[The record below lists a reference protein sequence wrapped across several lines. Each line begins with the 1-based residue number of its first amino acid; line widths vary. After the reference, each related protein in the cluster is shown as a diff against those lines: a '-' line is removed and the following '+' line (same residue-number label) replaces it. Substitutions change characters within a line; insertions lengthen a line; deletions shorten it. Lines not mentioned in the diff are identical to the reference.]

1 MHIGSEPNRYRTTE
15 FRFAS
20 TNIEFT
26 MNKLTNSQFLEL
38 LSRRNIR
45 IHSKDGRLQIS
56 APTGAIDSQ
65 LHAELVRRK
74 SDLLTLLENTES
86 PAQPLSA
93 RPEDGQRIP
102 QTPAQQGLWLIEH
115 HEPGNVAYNIPEAF
129 LINTHVELIALQEAV
144 NRLLTRHEML
154 RTSFHEDDG
163 DLFQS
168 VSAEART
175 GVGFTDLSSLPEA
188 NRDQILR
195 KLIREYARQPFD
207 LRRPPLA
214 RFHLFRLDEHKHVLF
229 LNIHHIISDR
239 KSVDVIR
246 EELVALYQET
256 ISTEPANL
264 PELPVQFADYAI
276 WMTKQMDGK
285 AIEKQ
290 IGYWK
295 RKLAGSPPFLELPHR
310 NPYPKKRTSW
320 GATLPV
326 TIPVSLRALLNK
338 VAMEEN
344 ATPFMTYL
352 TVLALL
358 LYLYSG
364 SEDFCIGS
372 PITDRRHVATERMVG
387 LFLNMLTFRCQLTQ
401 EYSFREVLRRVR
413 QTALEAYDNS
423 DVPFQKLVR
432 ALKPDRRFQRSPI
445 FQVTFGFES
454 HLHTSIDLL
463 QIHTE
468 PGTAR
473 YDLTL
478 NLEENRDGISG
489 SFEYCTDLFE
499 ESDIVKLAQGLA
511 IVQEVAREPDQS
523 ISGVMSRSYVQDKAV
538 ASTISPSQE

>member
-1 MHIGSEPNRYRTTE
+1 
-15 FRFAS
+15 
-20 TNIEFT
+20 

-38 LSRRNIR
+38 LSRKNIR

-65 LHAELVRRK
+65 LHTELVRRK
-74 SDLLTLLENTES
+74 SDLLMLLEKTES

-93 RPEDGQRIP
+93 RPKDVQRIP

-129 LINTHVELIALQEAV
+129 LINTHVELIALQDAV
-144 NRLLTRHEML
+144 NQLLMRHEML

-168 VSAEART
+168 VSAEARAD
-175 GVGFTDLSSLPEA
+175 VGFTDLSFLPEA
-188 NRDQILR
+188 NRDPMLR
-195 KLIREYARQPFD
+195 KLIRDHARQSFD

-214 RFHLFRLDEHKHVLF
+214 RFHLFRLGEEKHILF

-239 KSVDVIR
+239 KSVDIIR
-246 EELVALYQET
+246 EELVALYQEAT
-256 ISTEPANL
+256 GDEPANL
-264 PELPVQFADYAI
+264 PGLPVQFADYAVWI
-276 WMTKQMDGK
+276 TKQMDGN

-295 RKLAGSPPFLELPHR
+295 RKLAGVPPFLELPHR
-310 NPYPKKRTSW
+310 HPYPKERTSW

-326 TIPVSLRALLNK
+326 TIAVSLRDLLNK
-338 VAMEEN
+338 VATEEN

-352 TVLALL
+352 AVLALL

-372 PITDRRHVATERMVG
+372 PITDRRHVTTERMVG

-401 EYSFREVLRRVR
+401 EYSFREILRRVR
-413 QTALEAYDNS
+413 ETALEAYDNS

-432 ALKPDRRFQRSPI
+432 ALRPDRRFQRSPI

-454 HLHTSIDLL
+454 HLHTRIDLL

-473 YDLTL
+473 YDLAW
-478 NLEENRDGISG
+478 NLIENKDGVSG
-489 SFEYCTDLFE
+489 SFEYCTDLFD
-499 ESDIVKLAQGLA
+499 ESDIVKLTQGLA
-511 IVQEVAREPDQS
+511 IVHEAAREPDQS
-523 ISGVMSRSYVQDKAV
+523 ISEVISRSCVQDKQV
-538 ASTISPSQE
+538 ASMISPWQQ

>member
-1 MHIGSEPNRYRTTE
+1 
-15 FRFAS
+15 
-20 TNIEFT
+20 
-26 MNKLTNSQFLEL
+26 MNKLTNSQFMEL
-38 LSRRNIR
+38 LSRKNIR
-45 IHSKDGRLQIS
+45 IHSKDGRLQVS

-65 LHAELVRRK
+65 LHTELARRK
-74 SDLLTLLENTES
+74 SDLLALLEKPES
-86 PAQPLSA
+86 DVQPLSA
-93 RPEDGQRIP
+93 RPKDGQRIP

-115 HEPGNVAYNIPEAF
+115 HEAGNVAYNIPEAF

-144 NRLLTRHEML
+144 NQLLVRQEML

-163 DLFQS
+163 DLFQD
-168 VSAEART
+168 VSAEAKAE
-175 GVGFTDLSSLPEA
+175 VGFTDLSLLPEA

-195 KLIREYARQPFD
+195 KMIRDHARQPFD

-214 RFHLFRLDEHKHVLF
+214 RFHLFRLGEHEHVLF

-239 KSVDVIR
+239 KSVDIIR
-246 EELVALYQET
+246 EELVALYQEI
-256 ISTEPANL
+256 ISNEPASL
-264 PELPVQFADYAI
+264 PQLPLQFADYAI

-295 RKLAGSPPFLELPHR
+295 RKLAGVPPFLELPHS

-326 TIPVSLRALLNK
+326 TIPVSLRALLDK
-338 VAMEEN
+338 VATEEN

-352 TVLALL
+352 AVLALL
-358 LYLYSG
+358 LYLFSG
-364 SEDFCIGS
+364 SEDFCIGT
-372 PITDRRHVATERMVG
+372 PITERRHVATERMVG
-387 LFLNMLTFRCQLTQ
+387 LFFNMLAFRCQLTP
-401 EYSFREVLRRVR
+401 ENSFREILGRVR
-413 QTALEAYDNS
+413 ETALEAYDHS

-432 ALKPDRRFQRSPI
+432 ALKPDRRFQRAPI

-454 HLHTSIDLL
+454 HLHTRTDLL

-478 NLEENRDGISG
+478 NLVENRDGISG
-489 SFEYCTDLFE
+489 SFEYCTDLFD

-511 IVQEVAREPDQS
+511 IVHEAAREPDRS
-523 ISGVMSRSYVQDKAV
+523 ISEVTSRSCVQDNK
-538 ASTISPSQE
+538 